1 MKKKVLITGVNG
13 VMGQLVKEAFQ
24 SSDDFEVIGGV
35 DLAVDRFEN
44 PFPVC
49 DDIDDCPAGADL
61 LVDFSKPGALENNLR
76 YARSHS
82 IPIIIATTGYSE
94 MQKLAISSAAK
105 DIPVFYTANM
115 SLGVN
120 LQAELCK
127 DAITFFG
134 QSADV
139 EIIEKHHNRKVDAPS
154 GTAILLADAM
164 NAAMDDQYH
173 YQYGRYGT
181 DAKRQPFEIG
191 IHSVRGGNMSGDH
204 EVSFIMDQEILT
216 VSHHTESR
224 RVFAEG
230 ALRAAR
236 FIVKQTPGQY
246 SMADIL
252 RESKTKKL
260 SHIAEDVSVMTIKN
274 AYCTVSYMARL
285 VNLFL
290 KEGITLDMM
299 DQSTASQ
306 GRVDISFTLKTGNV
320 SNAEKCIQASA
331 PGTDYMIQNDL
342 VKYTV
347 YAGESAVPTDK
358 LDALFEGLK
367 EENIDIIHLSMRD
380 NTLMFITEK
389 EFRIKTEKFIKEI
402 F

>member
-1 MKKKVLITGVNG
+1 
-13 VMGQLVKEAFQ
+13 
-24 SSDDFEVIGGV
+24 
-35 DLAVDRFEN
+35 
-44 PFPVC
+44 
-49 DDIDDCPAGADL
+49 
-61 LVDFSKPGALENNLR
+61 
-76 YARSHS
+76 
-82 IPIIIATTGYSE
+82 
-94 MQKLAISSAAK
+94 
-105 DIPVFYTANM
+105 
-115 SLGVN
+115 
-120 LQAELCK
+120 
-127 DAITFFG
+127 
-134 QSADV
+134 
-139 EIIEKHHNRKVDAPS
+139 
-154 GTAILLADAM
+154 M

-181 DAKRQPFEIG
+181 AAKRQPFEIG
-191 IHSVRGGNMSGDH
+191 IHSIRGGNMSGDH

-216 VSHHTESR
+216 ISHHTESR
-224 RVFAEG
+224 KVFAEG

-274 AYCTVSYMARL
+274 AYCTISYMARL